1 MCNAVNFSIKL
12 SAECEVTEFNEWSP
26 CSVTCGKG
34 LRQRQRQYRNAEL
47 AKGAEC
53 TKQLVN
59 KEMCVADIPE
69 CE

>member
-1 MCNAVNFSIKL
+1 MSPVF
-12 SAECEVTEFNEWSP
+12 SAECEVTEYNEFSP

-34 LRQRQRQYRNAEL
+34 IRMRSRKYTNEALALSSACNRQL
-47 AKGAEC
+47 IS
-53 TKQLVN
+53 